1 MSIQRRRS
9 IIAQLDNNIAYHK
22 HQTDYHNDMADYHN
36 RQLIEAGH
44 DKALILATTI
54 APPTYECTDILGNLV
69 ASGTYVPASKEYVT
83 NRGKKVAHWNA
94 SLYKIVPV
102 ALLRARLY
110 SQNRRADPAA
120 HARYLEQQR
129 QRYAETHPA
138 VRRRNPF
145 VDY

>member
-54 APPTYECTDILGNLV
+54 APPTAEFTDILGNVV
-69 ASGTYVPASKEYVT
+69 ANGTYVPASKEYVT
-83 NRGKKVAHWNA
+83 NRGKKVAHWNDG
-94 SLYKIVPV
+94 LCKIVPV
-102 ALLRARLY
+102 PAVRSKVFSR
-110 SQNRRADPAA
+110 NKRADPVTHAQDLEEQR
-120 HARYLEQQR
+120 ARYR
-129 QRYAETHPA
+129 VSHPIRSNLYINA
-138 VRRRNPF
+138 
-145 VDY
+145 